1 MIQSNNLLTAP
12 EAAEFLHLDV
22 QTLRRWRA
30 QGYGPAFI
38 RLRRQIRYSP
48 VDLQGYL
55 DSVRQGADYAF

>member
-1 MIQSNNLLTAP
+1 MPQSNSLLTAS
-12 EAAEFLHLDV
+12 EAAEFLHLDA

-30 QGYGPAFI
+30 QGFGPAFI

-55 DSVRQGADYAF
+55 NAVREGADYGF